1 MFIPY
6 GKNFSL
12 VPISRSSVNVKVKI
26 QGHILEKSD
35 RYRNIT
41 ITLDQD
47 TCIHIVYKNNA
58 SSQLLLYAS
67 YFYLHCTYAFR
78 DTFIIIIII
87 ITIIFHQPFQILRK
101 SEFHMRHNV
110 K

>member
-58 SSQLLLYAS
+58 SSELLLYAS
-67 YFYLHCTYAFR
+67 YFYRHCTYTRIKNTALQNYVKLLVGR
-78 DTFIIIIII
+78 S
-87 ITIIFHQPFQILRK
+87 IFGQP
-101 SEFHMRHNV
+101 
-110 K
+110 